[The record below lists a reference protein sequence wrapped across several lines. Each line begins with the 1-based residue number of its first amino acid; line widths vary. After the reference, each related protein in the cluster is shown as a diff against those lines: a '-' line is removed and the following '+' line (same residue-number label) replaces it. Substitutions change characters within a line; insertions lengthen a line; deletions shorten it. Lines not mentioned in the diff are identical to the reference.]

1 VTSDSP
7 SVGTFDLELD
17 PPLRLSLLSFDVVS
31 TPSVPGVSVG
41 VSENGV
47 AFAPASSIAFNGYR
61 INAWLV
67 PRTVRFVRLTIS
79 PTHPDT
85 LGGGV
90 YTFGLTDI
98 SGWAIDFFHL
108 RSEWVSKPVPARP
121 RGLAWTFRAG
131 SLAIHT
137 PVVTIPFHC
146 RLSLRDMA
154 WRRSRC
160 G

>member
-1 VTSDSP
+1 MTSDSP

-31 TPSVPGVSVG
+31 TPSGPGISVG

-67 PRTVRFVRLTIS
+67 PATVRFVRLAIS

-85 LGGGV
+85 LGGSV
-90 YTFGLTDI
+90 YTFGPAPGPGKRLRLGGVPGQVSLD
-98 SGWAIDFFHL
+98 GFF
-108 RSEWVSKPVPARP
+108 
-121 RGLAWTFRAG
+121 
-131 SLAIHT
+131 
-137 PVVTIPFHC
+137 
-146 RLSLRDMA
+146 
-154 WRRSRC
+154 
-160 G
+160 